1 MLHVKPQE
9 VQDKKVIG
17 NIDGNP
23 VYQIGLKGG
32 LCIIA
37 RMKGQGLDI
46 MASGPHPTVAKHIA
60 KKLFAHLNITEL
72 LKSEE
77 IPEAHFARIVPYYLN
92 LTNQLN
98 DLARNG

>member
-1 MLHVKPQE
+1 MLQVKPQE
-9 VQDKKVIG
+9 VSSKKVIG
-17 NIDGNP
+17 NIDGAS
-23 VYQIGLKGG
+23 VYQIDLKGG
-32 LCIIA
+32 LYIIA
-37 RMKGQGLDI
+37 RVKGVGLDI

-60 KKLFAHLNITEL
+60 KKLHPHLNITEL